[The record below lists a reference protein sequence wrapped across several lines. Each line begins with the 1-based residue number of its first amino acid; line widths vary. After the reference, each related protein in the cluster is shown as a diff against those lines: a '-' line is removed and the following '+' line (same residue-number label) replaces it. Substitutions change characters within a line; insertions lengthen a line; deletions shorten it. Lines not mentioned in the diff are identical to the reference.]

1 MILQEEINATL
12 EPPVCADLVF
22 PEMSGRIKKTT
33 IPPGVATRNTPGP
46 LLFKCCKVNYNKETQ
61 RLEIAKGE
69 YVGKTVVKSRDS
81 QPAPKEEGRVE
92 YDVTFVKL
100 GLDTTDSPG

>member
-1 MILQEEINATL
+1 MQAEINTTL
-12 EPPVCADLVF
+12 GAPLCGDLVF
-22 PEMSGRIKKTT
+22 SDMSGHIKLKT

-46 LLFKCCKVNYNKETQ
+46 LLFKCCKVTYNKETQ
-61 RLEIAKGE
+61 RLEIPKGE
-69 YVGKTVVKSRDS
+69 YIGKTVVKNRDAES
-81 QPAPKEEGRVE
+81 APKEEDHVE